1 MRCHVFVALKIVQ
14 FSGLHMFLSCFLSVF
29 PRIVTGNTIVRL
41 TMVTPRLKENASFS
55 FQQIYPTILQ
65 ATKSRWNLSRNSVLW
80 VWSNMLET
88 VQFDRQNRHS
98 TIFCNSAVSKQ
109 NFPFRS
115 FFFFF
120 QTRFVILGKVLRNVS
135 SVCVNIYFSFFKILP
150 EEFFLE
156 NPGLGN
162 MFLITA
168 SWWWQTVNNRK
179 CGFSSRKLLSIDNLN
194 SYQWEE
200 KHVNV
205 IIIITPHTHLVWFLP
220 NFGHASLKCE
230 KSIRHAYD
238 SSNSW

>member
-14 FSGLHMFLSCFLSVF
+14 FSGMRMFLSCLLLVF

-41 TMVTPRLKENASFS
+41 TMVTPRLKENAFCS

-65 ATKSRWNLSRNSVLW
+65 ATKSRWNLFRNSVFW

-88 VQFDRQNRHS
+88 VQFEDKIVTRQYSAILRFQNKIFLFAVFFFS
-98 TIFCNSAVSKQ
+98 NSFCNFRESFEKCILSLRQHLFQFFQ
-109 NFPFRS
+109 NFTWKIFSRKS
-115 FFFFF
+115 
-120 QTRFVILGKVLRNVS
+120 RFGKYVS
-135 SVCVNIYFSFFKILP
+135 DN
-150 EEFFLE
+150 
-156 NPGLGN
+156 
-162 MFLITA
+162 A

>member
-14 FSGLHMFLSCFLSVF
+14 FSGMRMFLSCLLSVF

-65 ATKSRWNLSRNSVLW
+65 ATKSRWNLFRNSVFW

-115 FFFFF
+115 FFFF

-135 SVCVNIYFSFFKILP
+135 SVCVNIYFSFLQNFTWKI
-150 EEFFLE
+150 FSRKSRFGKYVSD
-156 NPGLGN
+156 N
-162 MFLITA
+162 A

-194 SYQWEE
+194 SYQWDE

>member
-14 FSGLHMFLSCFLSVF
+14 FSGLHMFLSCLLSVF

-41 TMVTPRLKENASFS
+41 TMVTPRLKENAFCS

-65 ATKSRWNLSRNSVLW
+65 ATKSRWNLSRHSVFW

-88 VQFDRQNRHS
+88 VQFEDKIVTRQYSAILRFQNK
-98 TIFCNSAVSKQ
+98 IFLFAV
-109 NFPFRS
+109 
-115 FFFFF
+115 FFF
-120 QTRFVILGKVLRNVS
+120 QTRFAILGKVLRNVS
-135 SVCVNIYFSFFKILP
+135 SVCVNIYFSFLQNFTWKI
-150 EEFFLE
+150 FSRKSRFGKYVSD
-156 NPGLGN
+156 N
-162 MFLITA
+162 A

>member
-1 MRCHVFVALKIVQ
+1 
-14 FSGLHMFLSCFLSVF
+14 MFLSCLLLVF

-65 ATKSRWNLSRNSVLW
+65 ATKSRWNLFRNSVFW

-120 QTRFVILGKVLRNVS
+120 SNSFCNFRESFEKCILSLRQHLFQFFQNFTRRIF
-135 SVCVNIYFSFFKILP
+135 
-150 EEFFLE
+150 
-156 NPGLGN
+156 
-162 MFLITA
+162 
-168 SWWWQTVNNRK
+168 
-179 CGFSSRKLLSIDNLN
+179 SRKSRFGKYVSDNC
-194 SYQWEE
+194 
-200 KHVNV
+200 V
-205 IIIITPHTHLVWFLP
+205 LVMA
-220 NFGHASLKCE
+220 NCE
-230 KSIRHAYD
+230 Q
-238 SSNSW
+238 

>member
-41 TMVTPRLKENASFS
+41 TMVTPRLKENAFCS

-65 ATKSRWNLSRNSVLW
+65 ATKSRWNLSRNSVFW

-115 FFFFF
+115 FFFSNSFCNFRESFEKCILSLRQHLF
-120 QTRFVILGKVLRNVS
+120 Q
-135 SVCVNIYFSFFKILP
+135 
-150 EEFFLE
+150 
-156 NPGLGN
+156 
-162 MFLITA
+162 
-168 SWWWQTVNNRK
+168 
-179 CGFSSRKLLSIDNLN
+179 FSSKFYL
-194 SYQWEE
+194 
-200 KHVNV
+200 K
-205 IIIITPHTHLVWFLP
+205 
-220 NFGHASLKCE
+220 NFF
-230 KSIRHAYD
+230 
-238 SSNSW
+238 